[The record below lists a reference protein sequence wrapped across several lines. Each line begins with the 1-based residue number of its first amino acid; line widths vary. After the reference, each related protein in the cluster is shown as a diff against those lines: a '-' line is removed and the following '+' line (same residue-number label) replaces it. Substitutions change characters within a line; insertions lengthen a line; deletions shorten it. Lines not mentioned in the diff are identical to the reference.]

1 MNLWH
6 IYISLLGY
14 SSNGELG
21 DGAVS
26 RKNNIPVPES
36 ALDGL
41 DFACPGVITTHQQKA
56 LTVVGSC
63 RPDDRVDIV
72 DVASKVPDESESNA

>member
-56 LTVVGSC
+56 LTAGPMIGLILLTLRRKYRMKVNQM
-63 RPDDRVDIV
+63 V
-72 DVASKVPDESESNA
+72 DVA